1 MFNQMQF
8 AAAAAQWCMRN
19 GVSTERLGLTL
30 AFNGRYAL
38 TPLFNLFA
46 VSLEE
51 DLPQQFFNTL
61 PEAVSYKYEAIDHGL
76 LANVLVYVD
85 GNIESL

>member
-1 MFNQMQF
+1 MDKMQF
-8 AAAAAQWCMRN
+8 AACAAAWARRN
-19 GVSTERLGLTL
+19 GRCTERMGLTL

-51 DLPQQFFNTL
+51 DLPQQFFSTL
-61 PEAVSYKYEAIDHGL
+61 PEALAYKHEAVEHGL
-76 LANVLVYVD
+76 LADVLTYRD
-85 GNIESL
+85 GNVVAL

>member
-1 MFNQMQF
+1 MDKMQF
-8 AAAAAQWCMRN
+8 AACAAAWAMRN
-19 GVSTERLGLTL
+19 GRCTERMGLTL

-51 DLPQQFFNTL
+51 NMPQSFFETYD
-61 PEAVSYKYEAIDHGL
+61 AAGAYAHKAIEHGL
-76 LANVLVYVD
+76 LAVVLTYRD
-85 GNIESL
+85 GNVVSV

>member
-1 MFNQMQF
+1 MDKMQF
-8 AAAAAQWCMRN
+8 AACAAAWARRN
-19 GVSTERLGLTL
+19 GRCTERVGLTL

-51 DLPQQFFNTL
+51 DLPQSFFETYDAASAYAH
-61 PEAVSYKYEAIDHGL
+61 EAVEHGL
-76 LANVLVYVD
+76 LADVLTYRD
-85 GNIESL
+85 GTVVSV